1 MIDPVTAFAAANAA
15 FKGVKMLVGAGREMQ
30 DVSKQLGQW
39 YCAVADITK
48 AETQRKNPTWLDKK
62 THGTDNIEQEAM
74 DIVIR
79 KKTLL
84 EKEKEIKFMLDYRF
98 GLGTYDEM
106 LGMRRKI
113 RAEREETVYKAM
125 EAKRQIQ
132 NNMAIGGLSLGYIV
146 YVRWWYV
153 FNNVGYT
160 MINALI
166 LSVTLAGVANPT
178 HVQCHLW
185 KRFTDENGQKV
196 CVYRFTAGMVAWGIT
211 TLQRVFLSVP
221 RCLVVFMR
229 RRTNALVCQ
238 KY

>member
-15 FKGVKMLVGAGREMQ
+15 FKGVKMLVGAGRERYRTLA
-30 DVSKQLGQW
+30 SSLGRGI
-39 YCAVADITK
+39 VLLPDITK
-48 AETQRKNPTWLDKK
+48 AESQRKNPTWLDKK

-113 RAEREETVYKAM
+113 RAEREETVYAAM

-132 NNMAIGGLSLGYIV
+132 NNVAIAVDCSLGIIGVLGGGLYLIV
-146 YVRWWYV
+146 
-153 FNNVGYT
+153 
-160 MINALI
+160 L
-166 LSVTLAGVANPT
+166 VT
-178 HVQCHLW
+178 Q
-185 KRFTDENGQKV
+185 
-196 CVYRFTAGMVAWGIT
+196 
-211 TLQRVFLSVP
+211 
-221 RCLVVFMR
+221 
-229 RRTNALVCQ
+229 
-238 KY
+238 